1 MLASGRPLGFGA
13 GWPGGFTQGS
23 KRGLQLGFGCQVIS
37 RLLSLRDSFAE
48 FIRSFFCSIYLP
60 LEVVYLLAMGS
71 RATNNSLQTAPLMS
85 TPSSGDDNVANVP
98 SMSRSGGSLEG
109 LPAAD
114 VGGEAGISPA
124 MVSLI
129 TQTVRAALAAERAND
144 SPSSLAS
151 TPPIPSVSSPSVP
164 STTMTA
170 SSGGVPPLLS
180 SSTHAFLT
188 AGAGVAGPSLPGRPI
203 QSMYPV
209 VPSFVSTF
217 ANPSMSVFSSTSAYD
232 LPTDATRV
240 VADRPAVLALPV
252 VDQPFVVGPGFS
264 PVPSKLV
271 AQIVAGKYVDLSELL
286 AVNLVQKDPEPQLLL
301 DGRLVLTSQPK
312 KQRRRIEDIASWMEA
327 FAIFSLILVSSFPH
341 RWKDLMQYQLL
352 ILRTYRHF
360 SGRVWLAYDQAFREH
375 AAATRLTDWSSMN
388 VQLFN
393 FHAAG
398 SSVRS
403 SSLTTSTELPE
414 PPGSSS
420 SSILCKSWNKGRC
433 MAPFSFCRYA
443 HRCSACSGAHRAS
456 SCSNQSSNDGVDR
469 TKRRSRS
476 PSASGSHAKAR
487 RS

>member
-1 MLASGRPLGFGA
+1 
-13 GWPGGFTQGS
+13 
-23 KRGLQLGFGCQVIS
+23 
-37 RLLSLRDSFAE
+37 
-48 FIRSFFCSIYLP
+48 
-60 LEVVYLLAMGS
+60 MGS

-85 TPSSGDDNVANVP
+85 TPSTGDDVVANVP
-98 SMSRSGGSLEG
+98 STSRSGGSLEG
-109 LPAAD
+109 LPAVD
-114 VGGEAGISPA
+114 GSGDAGISPA
-124 MVSLI
+124 LVSLI
-129 TQTVRAALAAERAND
+129 TQTVQAALAAERANNP
-144 SPSSLAS
+144 PSSLAS
-151 TPPIPSVSSPSVP
+151 TPPIPSVSNPPVP
-164 STTMTA
+164 STLTSA
-170 SSGGVPPLLS
+170 GLGGVPPLLS
-180 SSTHAFLT
+180 SSTHALLT

-203 QSMYPV
+203 QSMLPV

-217 ANPSMSVFSSTSAYD
+217 ANPSMSAFSSASAYS
-232 LPTDATRV
+232 LPTGATRD
-240 VADRPAVLALPV
+240 VADYPAVPASPV

-264 PVPSKLV
+264 PVPAKLV

-327 FAIFSLILVSSFPH
+327 FAFFSLILVSSFPH

-403 SSLTTSTELPE
+403 ASLTTSSESPE

-420 SSILCKSWNKGRC
+420 STILCKSWNKGRC
-433 MAPFSFCRYA
+433 TAPFAFCRYA
-443 HRCSACSGAHRAS
+443 HRCSVCSGAHRAS
-456 SCSNQSSNDGVDR
+456 SCPSQSSKDDGDR
-469 TKRRSRS
+469 TKRRSCS
-476 PSASGSHAKAR
+476 PSASGSGSQAKTR